1 MRIEE
6 PKPMKEIH
14 EIQEQI
20 YEEIKDLSPTERVER
35 SNKVAREFMKKHNLN
50 LEIVSK
56 H

>member
-6 PKPMKEIH
+6 PKAMQEIH
-14 EIQEQI
+14 QIQEQI
-20 YEEIKDLSPTERVER
+20 YEEIKDLSPVERVER
-35 SNKVAREFMKKHNLN
+35 SNKIAREFMKKHNLD